1 MKSVQI
7 WSFFWSVFSLLKT
20 ESGKIRTRKTPY
32 LDNIH
37 VVYNNE
43 YSKHIPKKTD
53 LKPIRVEL
61 VIGNFNMDL
70 FLTLIATCLNVK

>member
-1 MKSVQI
+1 MSKYG
-7 WSFFWSVFSLLKT
+7 VFSGPYFPFLRQKA
-20 ESGKIRTRKTPY
+20 GKYGPEKTPY

-37 VVYNNE
+37 VVYNSE

-70 FLTLIATCLNVK
+70 FLTLIVTCLNVK